1 MDSHQRHG
9 VIAMREHTR
18 RAQPR
23 VPVRIPVVIEHGALY
38 LDAIAVNLGL
48 GGVFVEV
55 RPALPYGTSVNILI
69 QLPEL
74 TRASRLAGVVRWN
87 NASGCG
93 VQLLQLGASET
104 YAISVMVARAAKR
117 GTAA

>member
-1 MDSHQRHG
+1 
-9 VIAMREHTR
+9 MREQTR
-18 RAQPR
+18 RTQPR

-38 LDAIAVNLGL
+38 LDAVAVNLGL
-48 GGVFVEV
+48 GGVLIEAH
-55 RPALPYGTSVNILI
+55 PPLPYGTTVNLLI

-93 VQLLQLGASET
+93 VQFLQLGARET
-104 YAISVMVARAAKR
+104 YAISLLVARAAKR

>member
-1 MDSHQRHG
+1 MT
-9 VIAMREHTR
+9 EHTR
-18 RAQPR
+18 RAQAR

-38 LDAIAVNLGL
+38 LDAVVVNVGL
-48 GGVFVEV
+48 GGAFVEV
-55 RPALPYGTSVNILI
+55 HPPLAYGTTVNVLI

-93 VQLLQLGASET
+93 VQFLQLGARET
-104 YAISVMVARAAKR
+104 YAISLLVARVAKR